1 MVINSNENSYSSSE
15 HWLMLILFLWMIL
28 MLVDVLFI
36 HHRMMN
42 YFQQH
47 QSLSAIQEE
56 KQKEEE
62 EKKEKEEEEEEEEEE
77 EVSNE
82 KDTLKRLTK
91 QRQEIGELPFFKSM
105 KSYDIYLVDR
115 RTTSEIVDE
124 LTREAEQTR
133 RFTLVPQL
141 NTLINDSMIIQ
152 IEFIQ
157 SSHTHTCYSYRIF
170 PSNRC

>member
-62 EKKEKEEEEEEEEEE
+62 EKKEKEEEEEE
-77 EVSNE
+77 VSNE

-105 KSYDIYLVDR
+105 KSYDIYLVNR

-141 NTLINDSMIIQ
+141 NTFINDSMIIQ

-157 SSHTHTCYSYRIF
+157 SSHTPSCYSY
-170 PSNRC
+170 